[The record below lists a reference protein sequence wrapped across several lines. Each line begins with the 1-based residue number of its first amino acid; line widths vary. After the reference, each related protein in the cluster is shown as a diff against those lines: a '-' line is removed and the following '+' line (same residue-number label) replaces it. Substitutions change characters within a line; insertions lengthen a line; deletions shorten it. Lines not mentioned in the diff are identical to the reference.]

1 MIKHLTSAKNPKYDE
16 YQGGFISM
24 IYKFFDKNSSVGT
37 IKNENISSKQLAEE
51 VHKPIIR
58 KLDVRIVYSSFI
70 DNVLGG
76 NLSDV

>member
-1 MIKHLTSAKNPKYDE
+1 MMNIKVNLF
-16 YQGGFISM
+16 QWFI
-24 IYKFFDKNSSVGT
+24 IFFEKNSSGGT

-51 VHKPIIR
+51 LHKPIIR
-58 KLDVRIVYSSFI
+58 KLDVRKVYSSFI

>member
-1 MIKHLTSAKNPKYDE
+1 MMNIKVNLF
-16 YQGGFISM
+16 QWFIN
-24 IYKFFDKNSSVGT
+24 FFEKNSSGGT

-51 VHKPIIR
+51 LHKPIIR
-58 KLDVRIVYSSFI
+58 KLDVRKVYSSFI

>member
-1 MIKHLTSAKNPKYDE
+1 MIKHLTFAKNPKYDE
-16 YQGGFISM
+16 YQGEFISM
-24 IYKFFDKNSSVGT
+24 IYKFFDKNSSGGT

-51 VHKPIIR
+51 LHKPIIR
-58 KLDVRIVYSSFI
+58 KLDERKVYSSFI

>member
-1 MIKHLTSAKNPKYDE
+1 MMNIKVNLF
-16 YQGGFISM
+16 QWFIN
-24 IYKFFDKNSSVGT
+24 FFEKNSSGGT

-51 VHKPIIR
+51 LHKPIIR
-58 KLDVRIVYSSFI
+58 KLDERIVYSSFI

>member
-1 MIKHLTSAKNPKYDE
+1 MMNIKVNLF
-16 YQGGFISM
+16 QWFIN
-24 IYKFFDKNSSVGT
+24 FFEKNSSGGT

-51 VHKPIIR
+51 LHKPIIR
-58 KLDVRIVYSSFI
+58 KLDERKVYSSFI

>member
-1 MIKHLTSAKNPKYDE
+1 MMNIKVNLF
-16 YQGGFISM
+16 QWFINL
-24 IYKFFDKNSSVGT
+24 FEKNSSGGT

-51 VHKPIIR
+51 LHKPIIR
-58 KLDVRIVYSSFI
+58 KLDVRKVYSSFI

>member
-1 MIKHLTSAKNPKYDE
+1 MMNIKVDLF
-16 YQGGFISM
+16 QWFIN
-24 IYKFFDKNSSVGT
+24 FFEKNSSGGT

-51 VHKPIIR
+51 LHKPIIR
-58 KLDVRIVYSSFI
+58 KLDVRKVYSSFI

>member
-1 MIKHLTSAKNPKYDE
+1 MMNIKVNLF
-16 YQGGFISM
+16 QWFIN
-24 IYKFFDKNSSVGT
+24 FFEKNSSGGT

-51 VHKPIIR
+51 LHKPIIR